1 MGNSSDVTNFLNKSI
16 FSEAQSDLEKKQLD
30 MKHREHTYSY
40 FMRARILQFLD
51 NEAHFTSLINYQAYK
66 ENAPE
71 GQAHHM
77 FLRFMNPQIYE
88 FFSRKFICLVFLQRR
103 SFLFREKDKVHNI
116 DNN

>member
-1 MGNSSDVTNFLNKSI
+1 M
-16 FSEAQSDLEKKQLD
+16 
-30 MKHREHTYSY
+30 YSY
-40 FMRARILQFLD
+40 FMRALILQFLD

-88 FFSRKFICLVFLQRR
+88 FFFTKIYLFVFLQGR
-103 SFLFREKDKVHNI
+103 SFVFREKDKVHNI

>member
-1 MGNSSDVTNFLNKSI
+1 
-16 FSEAQSDLEKKQLD
+16 
-30 MKHREHTYSY
+30 MKHCVHTYSY
-40 FMRARILQFLD
+40 LTHALILQFLG
-51 NEAHFTSLINYQAYK
+51 NEAHFTSLINYQAYN

-77 FLRFMNPQIYE
+77 FLRFMNPQVYE

>member
-1 MGNSSDVTNFLNKSI
+1 
-16 FSEAQSDLEKKQLD
+16 

-40 FMRARILQFLD
+40 FMRALILQFLD

-88 FFSRKFICLVFLQRR
+88 FFHEN
-103 SFLFREKDKVHNI
+103 LFVWFFYKEEVLYSEKKTRCTI
-116 DNN
+116 LTTIK